1 MDDPH
6 NKSTFSVE
14 VIHFSQHPSQGVNKR
29 KKEEEKKRLRLTKT
43 IPKHA
48 ETSAAWKEEWELEP
62 CKDSYVGIV
71 PHRPFLSFKLVLMED
86 GQTPLKEEEVQYS
99 F

>member
-48 ETSAAWKEEWELEP
+48 ETSAAWKEE
-62 CKDSYVGIV
+62 
-71 PHRPFLSFKLVLMED
+71 
-86 GQTPLKEEEVQYS
+86 
-99 F
+99 

>member
-1 MDDPH
+1 MESKTELLPLSLSIIVQGLMDDPH

-48 ETSAAWKEEWELEP
+48 ETSAAWKEE
-62 CKDSYVGIV
+62 
-71 PHRPFLSFKLVLMED
+71 
-86 GQTPLKEEEVQYS
+86 
-99 F
+99 